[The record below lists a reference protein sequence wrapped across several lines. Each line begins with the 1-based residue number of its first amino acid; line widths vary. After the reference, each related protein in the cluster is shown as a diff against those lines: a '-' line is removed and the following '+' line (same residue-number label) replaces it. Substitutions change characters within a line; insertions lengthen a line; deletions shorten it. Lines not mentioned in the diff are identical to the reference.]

1 MKGWAAAVALLAVV
15 IASAVGL
22 WVTWDATQ
30 TSAGDPLDDR
40 PLTLP
45 STSPPRARQRTLVTE
60 PVPPCTVGAA
70 TVVGN
75 PGDDWATLV
84 IDTSHRLPADY
95 APTDLVAVT
104 EAGFTG
110 QDQVRRIVVA
120 DLSAMRK
127 AAAAAGSP
135 IDIVSAYR
143 SYSYQQQ
150 LFDRRA
156 RLIGEAQAAE
166 VVARP
171 GHSEHQ
177 LGTAIDVVDPGTA
190 DLTPA
195 FAATPQGRWVAA
207 HAHEYGFILSYPEGA
222 TDRTCYAY
230 EPWHLRYVGR
240 DVASR
245 IQSSGVTPRQWML
258 TEASAGAGA
267 GG

>member
-1 MKGWAAAVALLAVV
+1 MKGWAAAIALLAVV

-60 PVPPCTVGAA
+60 PVPPCAVGTA
-70 TVVGN
+70 TVAGN
-75 PGDDWATLV
+75 PTDDWATLV
-84 IDTSHRLPADY
+84 IDTSHRLPASY
-95 APTDLVAVT
+95 APTDLVSVT
-104 EAGFTG
+104 QAGFTA
-110 QDQVRRIVVA
+110 QDQVRSIA
-120 DLSAMRK
+120 IDDLAAMRK

-135 IDIVSAYR
+135 LAIVSAYR
-143 SYSYQQQ
+143 SYSYQEQ
-150 LFDRRA
+150 LFARRA
-156 RLIGEAQAAE
+156 GHIGEAQAAE

-195 FAATPQGRWVAA
+195 FAGTRQGRWVAA

-240 DVASR
+240 AVATR
-245 IQSSGVTPRQWML
+245 IQSSGLTPRQWML
-258 TEASAGAGA
+258 SEAAAGAGA